1 MTSKIILASKSQV
14 RKKILEKNGFYC
26 EVDPAN
32 IDEESI
38 ENNIDDAGLSDPDFS
53 VSTPGSGYVN
63 VAPSAYT
70 AAVVGGGTTNTATV
84 NVHVE
89 LVMNVVSQT
98 TPATLLTSNTTH
110 NLADGYRFVV
120 GDAVMCNTS
129 TNAGATDSGVFG
141 IVSDVTVSNTL
152 DPKSNVTSVT
162 IKTNANN
169 STVPTGGGAGA
180 FKDGVLIW
188 ANANAMA
195 NVYGQSATEP
205 YSNTKMIVNKA
216 NGYVSNVV
224 IHTAGSGYVQNPTI
238 TMATVS
244 GTGSI
249 NAAVQCTGEE
259 RNSGGPIAA
268 KYISR
273 RVTLKDGFDASD
285 LKVILNAYK
294 PLGTNIH
301 LYYKIKNAD
310 DPDDFDLKDYTLMS
324 QETSSGTVS
333 KGKEDIQE
341 FIYKTPSESVAY
353 TSNKVRYETF
363 KTFAI
368 KIALVANTY
377 YDMPKVKDMR
387 AIALD

>member
-1 MTSKIILASKSQV
+1 
-14 RKKILEKNGFYC
+14 
-26 EVDPAN
+26 
-32 IDEESI
+32 
-38 ENNIDDAGLSDPDFS
+38 
-53 VSTPGSGYVN
+53 
-63 VAPSAYT
+63 
-70 AAVVGGGTTNTATV
+70 
-84 NVHVE
+84 
-89 LVMNVVSQT
+89 
-98 TPATLLTSNTTH
+98 
-110 NLADGYRFVV
+110 
-120 GDAVMCNTS
+120 MCNTS

-244 GTGSI
+244 GTGTI

-310 DPDDFDLKDYTLMS
+310 DPDDFDLKDYTLMT